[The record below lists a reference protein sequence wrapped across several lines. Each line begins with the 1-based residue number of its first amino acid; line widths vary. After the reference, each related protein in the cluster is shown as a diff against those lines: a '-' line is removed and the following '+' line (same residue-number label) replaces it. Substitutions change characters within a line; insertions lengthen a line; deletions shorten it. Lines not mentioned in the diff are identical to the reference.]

1 MPVRWGYSGWKDR
14 VNCVFLSPHECG
26 SMFHPWVAGGMV
38 VLVLAAAA
46 AAGRPVV
53 VVARRLVL
61 AAAARRFA
69 VVAAA
74 QTLELDVQGP
84 AHSLAPVLL

>member
-14 VNCVFLSPHECG
+14 VNYVFLSPHECE
-26 SMFHPWVAGGMV
+26 SMFHPWVAG

-46 AAGRPVV
+46 GAGRPVV
-53 VVARRLVL
+53 VVARRLVV

-74 QTLELDVQGP
+74 QTLEPHAQGP